1 MNKVCK
7 RNNLCLFSSLYT
19 ENLKYTQTRTYKLML
34 FLSSECCMSCHALC
48 FWMNVCR
55 AAVALHALAGW
66 VAVLCSG
73 RSFLDLLWL
82 RFTWPLPQLPLL
94 PDHMT
99 TWLPIQRS
107 GLRQCS
113 TFSHELFHDLCALGS
128 AVSFVVIVASLYWSK
143 KNSYIMDYDCVSW
156 HHLFWWYRFVVFVWV
171 RTCRKGIF
179 TYLKTLGFLTEYFI
193 FH

>member
-7 RNNLCLFSSLYT
+7 KNNNLCLFSSLYT

-55 AAVALHALAGW
+55 AAVALHALAGC

-99 TWLPIQRS
+99 TWLPLDYLGNVLLSVMNCFMTSVRLAVLFPLWSLLLPCTEVKRIHTLWIMTVS
-107 GLRQCS
+107 ADITCS
-113 TFSHELFHDLCALGS
+113 DDTDL
-128 AVSFVVIVASLYWSK
+128 
-143 KNSYIMDYDCVSW
+143 
-156 HHLFWWYRFVVFVWV
+156 
-171 RTCRKGIF
+171 
-179 TYLKTLGFLTEYFI
+179 
-193 FH
+193 